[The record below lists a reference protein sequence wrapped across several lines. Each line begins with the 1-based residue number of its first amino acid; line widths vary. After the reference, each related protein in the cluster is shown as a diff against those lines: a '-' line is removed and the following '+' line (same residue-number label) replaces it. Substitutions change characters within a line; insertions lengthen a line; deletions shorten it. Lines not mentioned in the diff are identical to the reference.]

1 MKNENKKGFL
11 LHAFTSKELDYVKLA
26 VCCALSIKSNLKNNN
41 ITLLADLGVEKKLNS
56 LTPKSAVSKAFDNI
70 ILIDDQFQVSR
81 RLHFDTPWHNFH
93 ATFNNQ
99 SRFLSYKHSPYDE
112 TILLDV
118 DYIVMN
124 DMFDGIWGNKDDL
137 LMNRNV
143 IDLKSNPLPNID
155 DQRVSKHGIPLYWAT
170 VVYFRKSPFAETFF
184 GLVDYIRENYNFYQ
198 FLYGF
203 KAGMYRN
210 DISFSIAAH
219 ILSGYIKNGIKPL
232 HEDKIMVSYQK
243 DTIAEMLDS
252 REFIFLSHN
261 VEEPWKNTLV
271 NIKNMNVHIMNKLE
285 LLRIS
290 DKFIE
295 SCLEK
300 I

>member
-1 MKNENKKGFL
+1 MKDENKRGFL
-11 LHAFTSKELDYVKLA
+11 LHAFTSKELDYAKLA

-70 ILIDDQFQVSR
+70 IIIDDQFQVSR

-124 DMFDGIWGNKDDL
+124 DMFDDIWNNGEEIL
-137 LMNRNV
+137 INRNI
-143 IDLKSNPLPNID
+143 IDLKSNPFSHID
-155 DQRVSKHGIPLYWAT
+155 DKRVSQHGIPLYWAT

-184 GLVDYIRENYNFYQ
+184 DLIDYIRENYNFYK

-203 KAGMYRN
+203 KTSVYRN
-210 DISFSIAAH
+210 DIAFSIAAH
-219 ILSGYIKNGIKPL
+219 ILNGYIKTGIKPL
-232 HEDKIMVSYQK
+232 FEDKIMASYQK
-243 DTIAEMLDS
+243 DTIAEVMDS

-271 NIKNMNVHIMNKLE
+271 NIKDMNVHIMNKLE